1 MIAEQRRGVAP
12 MFRWL
17 FRGNRQPEC
26 VCMIK
31 GARHVLAGALITL
44 AVVLGP
50 VFIAAPA
57 IGQMAKDQTIR
68 LDSKA
73 DNPQR
78 GVAEDKLALDRKVSA
93 GTGGRRVCQ
102 MTDGRTIEWS
112 FPNVPFG
119 VIWCG
124 SADLVREP
132 KQKPHAD

>member
-1 MIAEQRRGVAP
+1 
-12 MFRWL
+12 
-17 FRGNRQPEC
+17 
-26 VCMIK
+26 MIK
-31 GARHVLAGALITL
+31 GARHVFTGALITL
-44 AVVLGP
+44 PVVLGP

-57 IGQMAKDQTIR
+57 IAQMAKDQTIR

-73 DNPQR
+73 GNPQR